1 MSLLIW
7 IVLGLFASVL
17 QVYVSIIFGSEAWSP
32 QLWFIFCL
40 WLATKRER
48 FSALTAIFMT
58 GFWLDGFSGGPM
70 GTQAAMGLIIYLAS
84 LQLTDRIQLRG
95 IGLIVLG
102 ALAGL
107 LSILVGLIAV
117 KVGGGSRVG
126 PQFAVIFGPRIMS
139 MALVTPIFVAI
150 LNIIHGLRRNRATLE
165 TF

>member
-1 MSLLIW
+1 MSFLVWTI
-7 IVLGLFASVL
+7 LGVFASVL
-17 QVYVSIIFGSEAWSP
+17 QVYLSIIFGSEAWTP

-48 FSALTAIFMT
+48 FSALVAIFLT

-84 LQLTDRIQLRG
+84 LQLTERIQLRG

-117 KVGGGSRVG
+117 KVGGGTRVG

-139 MALVTPIFVAI
+139 MALVAPIFVAI
-150 LNIIHGLRRNRATLE
+150 LNLIHGLRRNRATLE

>member
-1 MSLLIW
+1 MNVVIW
-7 IVLGLFASVL
+7 MVLGIFTVVL
-17 QVYVSIIFGSEAWSP
+17 QVYLAIIFGSESWTP

-48 FSALTAIFMT
+48 YSALTAIFVT

-70 GTQAAMGLIIYLAS
+70 GTQAAMGIVIYLAS

-95 IGLIVLG
+95 IGLVVLG

-107 LSILVGLIAV
+107 LSILVGLVAV
-117 KVGGGSRVG
+117 KVGGGGRVG

-139 MALVTPIFVAI
+139 MALVTPIFVTI
-150 LNIIHGLRRNRATLE
+150 LNLIHGLRRNRGTLE

>member
-17 QVYVSIIFGSEAWSP
+17 QVYLSIIFGSEAWTP

-126 PQFAVIFGPRIMS
+126 PQFAVIFGPRIMC
-139 MALVTPIFVAI
+139 MALVTPIFVAT
-150 LNIIHGLRRNRATLE
+150 LNILHGLRRNRATLE